1 MADLKR
7 RMITGDM
14 TKLLDQ
20 ALEIARSLPA
30 DAQDDI
36 ARIVLQLAGTE
47 AAAPVMLSDDE
58 RTAIAASKEA
68 AARGEFAT
76 EAQVRATW
84 AKHGLRRFATR
95 VRSWPTSI
103 PF

>member
-1 MADLKR
+1 LAFLPVVKR
-7 RMITGDM
+7 RMIADM

-47 AAAPVMLSDDE
+47 AASPVILSDDE
-58 RTAIAASKEA
+58 RSAIAASKEA
-68 AARGEFAT
+68 AKRGEFAT

-84 AKHGLRRFATR
+84 AKHGL
-95 VRSWPTSI
+95 
-103 PF
+103 